1 LAVCDF
7 SLAAFNAIAALGK
20 QALKRSYNRSSD
32 DSGAALL
39 LDAPTYRSAYR
50 YHYGDRQRLGDAAV

>member
-1 LAVCDF
+1 
-7 SLAAFNAIAALGK
+7 LAAFNAIAALGK